1 MPAPMM
7 RLKMRLAL
15 CHGRGDGNISMTGT
29 ISKEQS
35 AMLQSLGVTVLNGD
49 YIVSEK
55 LHERLSSDY
64 LMQKDEYLDNLEA
77 GCDSEMGVG

>member
-1 MPAPMM
+1 
-7 RLKMRLAL
+7 
-15 CHGRGDGNISMTGT
+15 MTGT

-77 GCDSEMGVG
+77 GCDSEMGVGC